1 MEFKDYYK
9 ILGVERN
16 ASAEEIKKAFRKLA
30 IKYHPDKNPGDK
42 TAEEKFKE
50 INEANEVLSD
60 PAKRKKYDELGSNWK
75 NYQQD
80 GNKAEDFDWS
90 RWRTQNQGSR
100 QGFGTHGGHE
110 EMFTEGGE
118 FSDFFESIF
127 GGSGFG
133 QRSTG
138 RRAAKGEDYR
148 TETTIS
154 LEEAYSGTSRRIEL
168 NDETLDIKFKPGVK
182 DKQVLR
188 LKGKGGQGYN
198 GGPRGDIYITVEIPE
213 HPHYKRKEN
222 DLYCNAPVD
231 LYTAILGG
239 KQIIRTLK
247 GNIRITISPGT
258 DNSQT
263 MRLKGMGMPIF
274 GKAGEFGDLYVQ
286 VRIALPKNLSEEEL
300 ELYRELAAINAKKK
314 ETKTS

>member
-1 MEFKDYYK
+1 VEFKDYYK

-16 ASAEEIKKAFRKLA
+16 ASADEIKKAFRKLA

-60 PAKRKKYDELGSNWK
+60 PEKRKKYDELGSNWK
-75 NYQQD
+75 NYQQG

-110 EMFTEGGE
+110 DMFNEGGE

-127 GGSGFG
+127 GRSGFS
-133 QRSTG
+133 QRSAG
-138 RRAAKGEDYR
+138 GRAAKGEDYR

-168 NDETLDIKFKPGVK
+168 NDETLDIKFKPGIQ

-198 GGPRGDIYITVEIPE
+198 GGPRGDIYITVGIPG
-213 HPHYKRKEN
+213 HPHYKRKDN
-222 DLYCNAPVD
+222 DLYCNISVE

-239 KQIIRTLK
+239 KQLIRTLK
-247 GNIRITISPGT
+247 GNIRITIAPETENG
-258 DNSQT
+258 QT
-263 MRLKGMGMPIF
+263 LRLKGLGMPVF
-274 GKAGEFGDLYVQ
+274 GKTNEYGDLYAKVK
-286 VRIALPKNLSEEEL
+286 ILLPKNLSIEETEL
-300 ELYRELAAINAKKK
+300 FKKLSEIHKKK
-314 ETKTS
+314 QDSQMA